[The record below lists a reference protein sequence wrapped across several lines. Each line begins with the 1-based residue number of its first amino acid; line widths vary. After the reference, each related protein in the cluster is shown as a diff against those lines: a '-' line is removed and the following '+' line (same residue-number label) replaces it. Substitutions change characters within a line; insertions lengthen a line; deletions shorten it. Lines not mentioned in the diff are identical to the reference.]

1 MMNNKII
8 PLFPLNVVLFPGIPL
23 PLHIFEERYKEM
35 IQFCM
40 DNNAE
45 FGVVLYNEHDLSDVG
60 CTAIVQELLKE
71 YEDGRMD
78 ILAEGI
84 RRFSIER
91 IIDQKSYL
99 EAEVRFLELPT
110 ESAPADKTLQENAFR
125 LLQNIM
131 KVTNPELNSELFRHA
146 DIHQLSHLIASS
158 AGFSL
163 ADKQR
168 FLEMDDV
175 SERLTTMLKERKQIM
190 ERIHLHQL
198 IKNAEF
204 MEGNFSRN

>member
-1 MMNNKII
+1 MNKKII

-45 FGVVLYNEHDLSDVG
+45 FGVILYNEQDLSKVG

-91 IIDQKSYL
+91 VINQKSYM
-99 EAEVRFLELPT
+99 EAEVHFLELPT
-110 ESAPADKTLQENAFR
+110 EKEPPDKTLQENAFR

-131 KVTNPELNSELFRHA
+131 KITNPELNSELFRHA

-168 FLEMDDV
+168 LLEMDDV
-175 SERLTTMLKERKQIM
+175 SERISVMLKEYKQIM